1 TQQQGC
7 PDAAAQRWD
16 AALEDARRALFMR
29 ERLGVADEAAIAS
42 SRQTVARLS
51 RRDLAA
57 GATPSA

>member
-1 TQQQGC
+1 
-7 PDAAAQRWD
+7 
-16 AALEDARRALFMR
+16 MR